1 MAQFV
6 ILHHQC
12 MFLTSDDEVR
22 AEPYGYQQHIE
33 FISSNGKFMIKGKL
47 VDVDV
52 QNFRIEFEEV
62 VDQS

>member
-1 MAQFV
+1 
-6 ILHHQC
+6 